1 MWINPQTGDVFETLL
16 AVRQAYPRVSFPSA
30 PTDSDLAGVGLA
42 PLLRAQAPAYSL
54 ITQRIELGLPA
65 LVDDVWQQDWLVIDL
80 PAEQAAANRAAAR
93 VARWEDIKVIRDRK
107 TQQGGYK
114 VGSDWFHSDTF
125 SRTQQIG
132 LTIMGAAMP
141 AGLQWKTMGG
151 TFVDMTPTLAQQIF
165 AAAGAQDA
173 ALFAHAEA
181 LKAQAEAAQDP
192 GLVDITVGWPE
203 TFGGV

>member
-1 MWINPQTGDVFETLL
+1 MWINPQTGVVFETLL
-16 AVRQAYPRVSFPSA
+16 AVRQAYPRVSFPA
-30 PTDSDLAGVGLA
+30 VPTDSDLAGLGLA
-42 PLLRAQAPAYSL
+42 PLVRAQAPAYSP

-65 LVDDVWQQDWLVIDL
+65 LVDSVWRQDWVVIDL
-80 PAEQAAANRAAAR
+80 PNEQAAANRAAAR
-93 VARWEDIKVIRDRK
+93 AARWEEIKAVRDRK

-141 AGLQWKTMGG
+141 PGLQWKTMGG
-151 TFVDMTPTLAQQIF
+151 TFVAMTPALAQQIF
-165 AAAGAQDA
+165 AAAGAQDT
-173 ALFAHAEA
+173 ALFARAEA
-181 LKAQAEAAQDP
+181 LKAQVDASADP
-192 GLVDITVGWPE
+192 ATVDITAGWPE